1 MVFPD
6 EKDQEDEVGGIE
18 TRSGKRLSAA
28 AACECS
34 PIQSTSNATML
45 HTLDALA
52 KWKQSTLCFHA
63 CLKNRCDPLRK
74 FLMYSRQHTC
84 RRCKIVRK
92 LLQNELIL
100 VYDKEELETTLLN
113 YLYFHALKV
122 FDANADQHYAKSQP
136 QHPYFSAYSQFR
148 DLKRVLTT
156 NIVACFNVPIPLQTA
171 ALRPFIFR
179 TKLRTKWEMQ
189 QIGGRSCELCTE
201 FDQFGQQLQRRA
213 TVMVNKLSFS
223 AVLVTISG
231 RRYLRSN
238 FQFATDNPFDD
249 NEPQQFL
256 LCSFHFR
263 FFDCF
268 YQLTH
273 MDWNVHLNL
282 RHRVTQLLAQNPEM
296 NAEQLINGIEPTVF
310 SNLFNTYM
318 QIIQILNV
326 NYEHLNQFSGKLE
339 WIRFI
344 LALKNEAIFK
354 KVTGMANG
362 L

>member
-6 EKDQEDEVGGIE
+6 EKDEEDEVGGIE

-28 AACECS
+28 AACEC
-34 PIQSTSNATML
+34 PAIQSTSNATML

-63 CLKNRCDPLRK
+63 CLKNRG
-74 FLMYSRQHTC
+74 
-84 RRCKIVRK
+84 VG
-92 LLQNELIL
+92 
-100 VYDKEELETTLLN
+100 
-113 YLYFHALKV
+113 
-122 FDANADQHYAKSQP
+122 
-136 QHPYFSAYSQFR
+136 
-148 DLKRVLTT
+148 T

-189 QIGGRSCELCTE
+189 QIGGRSCE
-201 FDQFGQQLQRRA
+201 
-213 TVMVNKLSFS
+213 
-223 AVLVTISG
+223 
-231 RRYLRSN
+231 
-238 FQFATDNPFDD
+238 
-249 NEPQQFL
+249 PQQFL

-268 YQLTH
+268 YRLTH

-318 QIIQILNV
+318 EITNFERQL
-326 NYEHLNQFSGKLE
+326 
-339 WIRFI
+339 
-344 LALKNEAIFK
+344 
-354 KVTGMANG
+354 
-362 L
+362 